1 MGVII
6 NLHQEEREKKK
17 ICEGHLLLL
26 FAAAATQWCKIPF
39 EVAYELIFLDLSFQE
54 LSIWNS

>member
-26 FAAAATQWCKIPF
+26 FAAAGEQCCEIPF
-39 EVAYELIFLDLSFQE
+39 EVRYELNFMNLGFKKT
-54 LSIWNS
+54 SI